1 MEMLK
6 NMDKFTQYCTTEQTK
21 AALLLNA
28 PIESEEWSRNYP
40 LPRYWFGDE
49 KTMRCYH
56 IPTME
61 QMLGWLEQQGILVS
75 VHYSIDESCTVCA
88 TKGLDSIYKSDYM
101 SRNRAL
107 LGCIDKSLEY
117 LKAIYDMKA
126 VSNLEKV
133 CEKDYRNL
141 LKL

>member
-1 MEMLK
+1 
-6 NMDKFTQYCTTEQTK
+6 MDKFTQYCTTEQTK

-28 PIESEEWSRNYP
+28 PIESEEWNRNYP

-56 IPTME
+56 IPAME

-88 TKGLDSIYKSDYM
+88 TKGLDRIYKSDYM

-107 LGCIDKSLEY
+107 LCCIDKSLEY
-117 LKAIYDMKA
+117 LKAIYDKNA
-126 VSNLEKV
+126 VSTLDKV
-133 CEKDYRNL
+133 CEKDYRKL

>member
-1 MEMLK
+1 MLK
-6 NMDKFTQYCTTEQTK
+6 IMDKFTQYCTTEQTK

-28 PIESEEWSRNYP
+28 PIESEEWNRNYP

-75 VHYSIDESCTVCA
+75 VHYSIDGYCTVCA
-88 TKGLDSIYKSDYM
+88 TKGFDRIYESGYM
-101 SRNRAL
+101 SKGQAL
-107 LGCIDKSLEY
+107 LCCIDRSLEY

>member
-1 MEMLK
+1 
-6 NMDKFTQYCTTEQTK
+6 MDKFTQYCTTEQTK

-28 PIESEEWSRNYP
+28 PIESEEWNRNYP

-49 KTMRCYH
+49 KTTRCYH

-88 TKGLDSIYKSDYM
+88 TKGLDGIYKSDYM

-107 LGCIDKSLEY
+107 LCCIDKSLEY
-117 LKAIYDMKA
+117 LKAIYDKNA
-126 VSNLEKV
+126 VSTLEKV